1 MSQNMNMLYLF
12 GFSEITGNHL
22 ERSLPLIKSQINR
35 GIQIGI
41 VLIHDG
47 VIGTNAKG
55 KISKAMEELLRL
67 NISIFAMIP
76 DLMARGLNPES
87 IHNKIKPLEYDD
99 LIEILDV
106 TPKIISWI

>member
-1 MSQNMNMLYLF
+1 MSQNINNLYLF

-22 ERSLPLIKSQINR
+22 ERLLPLIKAQINR
-35 GIQIGI
+35 GAQIGI
-41 VLIHDG
+41 VLIHDW
-47 VIGTNAKG
+47 VIGINVKG
-55 KISKAMEELLRL
+55 KIPKAMEDLLSL

-76 DLMARGLNPES
+76 DLMARGLNPEN

-99 LIEILDV
+99 LIEILDG